1 MELKRSYWKHLK
13 KLWILLFYGGMI
25 IFLLWAVEWRPST
38 GMTVL
43 LIFIFVTLIVPLLLI
58 HVNHYTQG
66 AKALTLLKDRIELYD
81 NGKLTSIDV
90 KEISTMLVYKSP
102 TKFSNIGL
110 QSFSFEDY
118 FYLEINTLQ
127 GRKYY
132 VSSLLSDKIDKLF
145 KQQYMLSLIPVS
157 TYYPII
163 VRS

>member
-1 MELKRSYWKHLK
+1 
-13 KLWILLFYGGMI
+13 MI

-58 HVNHYTQG
+58 HVNHYTQD

-145 KQQYMLSLIPVS
+145 EQQYMLNLIPVS